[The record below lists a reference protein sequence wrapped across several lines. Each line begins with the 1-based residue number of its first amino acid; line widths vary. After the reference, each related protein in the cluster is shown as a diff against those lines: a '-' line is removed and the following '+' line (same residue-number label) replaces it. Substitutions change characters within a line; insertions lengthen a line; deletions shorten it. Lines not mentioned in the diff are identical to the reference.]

1 MPRVNLGFTPSRQAQ
16 VISKIIRKGMV
27 DNDIPDKNTM
37 ADRMHMSRQ
46 TFSRKL
52 AEGGWKDTELAEA
65 IRILKLCPADA
76 LAMVGLKL
84 PKEIA

>member
-16 VISKIIRKGMV
+16 VIAKTIKKAMV
-27 DNDIPDKNTM
+27 DNDIPDITTM

-52 AEGGWKDTELAEA
+52 NEGGWKDTELADA
-65 IRILKLCPADA
+65 IRILKIDPESV
-76 LAMVGLKL
+76 LAMFGAKL
-84 PKEIA
+84 PRGVA